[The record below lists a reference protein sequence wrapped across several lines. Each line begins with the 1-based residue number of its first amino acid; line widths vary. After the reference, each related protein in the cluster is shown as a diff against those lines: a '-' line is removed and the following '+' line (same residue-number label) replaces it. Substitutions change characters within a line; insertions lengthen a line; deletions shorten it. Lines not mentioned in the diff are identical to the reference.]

1 METRILTIMLTDIQ
15 GFTQRTSSSSREA
28 LKELLDEHERLLY
41 PVVSHYGGVLVKTIG
56 DALLVT
62 FESPTNAVLCGLAM
76 QERLAAHN
84 EGKGEEDQLNIR
96 VAINSGE
103 VQLRDGDVFGEAV
116 NITARIEGI
125 TEAGEIYFTDSVY
138 LAMNKTEVPSSEV
151 GQKRLKGLPEAIKVY
166 KVIRDPHSDQYR
178 QLREKMLGLDLD
190 ENARPE
196 FSLGGGGAR
205 PPEAPAQESPRD
217 AAPAPAPR
225 RNAWLSIA
233 GALVLLVAAGAPAFF
248 LLRDPMADDLEN
260 LRQAVDAGDFNRAV
274 AIADDLVA
282 RFPGEAAAHQ
292 AVTMVVRAEVKDL
305 EGKKDYPE
313 ALRRIAFHEEKLKPR
328 AFPELRRAV
337 LLAFGEHQS
346 KDWNYARLSP
356 IYGELLERHGDDA
369 EVLRAIM
376 EAMGQRSPEGP
387 ARHALNAAI
396 AYLEKT
402 DAPVDGGTAALVLD
416 FLERRAT
423 DPFSR
428 NSVKYRQMLAK
439 RYADTAKDAQA
450 RMSGPCPARVH
461 PFLLLKELEKLTA
474 AARLNFY
481 FIILHDVCRGAR
493 NISPLL
499 EEAVAYVDANAGR
512 PDWSALKR
520 DAGIAPVA
528 EMSNL
533 GRGGFFARPTA
544 GALIEGFLP
553 EIEDMLLVA
562 VGKRGHRYSDEDMRR
577 INAWE
582 LLKLANLIDR
592 VNVWAFHR
600 DTLLSYGGRFKPRL
614 MGGAIDYFAG
624 HENKAKARGVLAE
637 ARDYLAET
645 IATAMAK
652 TGHEPGEFLAEY
664 LADVKAA
671 LARET
676 CGTGCRE

>member
-84 EGKGEEDQLNIR
+84 ANKGEDDQLNIR

-138 LAMNKTEVPSSEV
+138 LAMNKAEVPSSEV

-166 KVIRDPHSDQYR
+166 KVIRDPLSDQYR
-178 QLREKMLGLDLD
+178 ELREKMLGLELD
-190 ENARPE
+190 ESARPE
-196 FSLGGGGAR
+196 FSMGVGGAR
-205 PPEAPAQESPRD
+205 PPDAPTQAIPGD
-217 AAPAPAPR
+217 AAPAPVPR
-225 RNAWLSIA
+225 RNILLGAA
-233 GALVLLVAAGAPAFF
+233 GALVLLVAAVAVTFF

-260 LRQAVDAGDFNRAV
+260 LFQAVDASDFNRAIV
-274 AIADDLVA
+274 IADDLVA

-292 AVTMVVRAEVKDL
+292 AVTMVVRAEIMDL
-305 EGKKDYPE
+305 EGKKDHPE
-313 ALRRIAFHEEKLKPR
+313 ALRRITFYEEKYKPR
-328 AFPELRRAV
+328 AFPELRKVV

-346 KDWNYARLSP
+346 KDWNYGRLSP
-356 IYGELLERHGDDA
+356 IYGELLDRHGDDA
-369 EVLRAIM
+369 EVLRTIM
-376 EAMGQRSPEGP
+376 EAMGARSPDGP
-387 ARHALNAAI
+387 TRHALNAAI

-402 DAPVDGGTAALVLD
+402 DAPVDPGTAALVLD
-416 FLERRAT
+416 FLERRTT
-423 DPFSR
+423 DPFSK
-428 NSVKYRQMLAK
+428 NAKKYRQMLAK
-439 RYADTAKDAQA
+439 RYADTAKDAEA
-450 RMSGPCPARVH
+450 RLSGSCLARVH
-461 PFLLLKELEKLTA
+461 PFLLLKEMEKLSA

-481 FIILHDVCRGAR
+481 FTILHDVCRGAR
-493 NISPLL
+493 NLTSLL
-499 EEAVAYVDANAGR
+499 EEAVAYVAANASR

-520 DAGIAPVA
+520 DAGIEPAA
-528 EMSNL
+528 EVGNL
-533 GRGGFFARPTA
+533 GRGGFFAKPAA

-553 EIEDMLLVA
+553 EIEDALLAA
-562 VGKRGHRYSDEDMRR
+562 VGERNHRNSDEDMRR

-582 LLKLANLIDR
+582 MLKLSHLVDR
-592 VNVWAFHR
+592 VDTWAFHR

-614 MGGAIDYFAG
+614 MGEAIDYFAG
-624 HENKAKARGVLAE
+624 HENQAEARGILGE

-645 IATAMAK
+645 IATHKEK
-652 TGHEPGEFLAEY
+652 TGFEPGEFLKEY

-671 LARET
+671 LAQT
-676 CGTGCRE
+676 